1 MSISTEK
8 RIAQVTYNGVSI
20 PLAKETWVLNQAVDT
35 ATKFSYSKN
44 FTANGVS
51 YSSISVGGLTAP
63 GAGGMVYNLRYGNT
77 TVANSGYF
85 GATDEKNVNRKIT
98 FSEPATGELLAW
110 LQANGVKQPN
120 DTIIQDTKALTITSN
135 GTISVTPDA
144 PYDALKK
151 VDVTVNTASSNTPG
165 FKVTFP
171 TTAGNWTKVGQSS
184 VLLLVDGTT
193 LAILDYSTSIAGR
206 TIRNV
211 VGIRCNAT
219 DNFHVLKMTLA
230 EGSIAQCAPSAP
242 NSAYAITTSPNVTPT
257 PYAAGKGTFWWP
269 IADTVISQIE
279 MYNTD

>member
-20 PLAKETWVLNQAVDT
+20 PLAKETWVLNQVVDT

-51 YSSISVGGLTAP
+51 YSSISVGGSTAP

-77 TVANSGYF
+77 TVANSGSF
-85 GATDEKNVNRKIT
+85 GTTDEKNVNRKIT

-120 DTIIQDTKALTITSN
+120 DTIIQDTKALSITSN

-151 VDVTVNTASSNTPG
+151 VDVTVDTATNIITFEYTPTKNTFEISHDALVRAGIDTEDKFFKIIGISIFPKSGNKDWFYASYGGRLDKTKLMSKLTYAHGMPNSGALTFYNQPESLPYMIALQAAG
-165 FKVTFP
+165 SGDTGIVNITFIVT
-171 TTAGNWTKVGQSS
+171 
-184 VLLLVDGTT
+184 LLL
-193 LAILDYSTSIAGR
+193 S
-206 TIRNV
+206 
-211 VGIRCNAT
+211 
-219 DNFHVLKMTLA
+219 K
-230 EGSIAQCAPSAP
+230 
-242 NSAYAITTSPNVTPT
+242 
-257 PYAAGKGTFWWP
+257 
-269 IADTVISQIE
+269 
-279 MYNTD
+279 